1 MSVVNMVFGSFNL
14 HDEFFA
20 KHRLNSLADVVRV
33 LVQTRQK
40 FNFYRQTMW
49 IVEVPTSRAKS

>member
-1 MSVVNMVFGSFNL
+1 MVFGSFNL